1 VINDSKIVVALDFPT
16 EAAAL
21 ELTAKLSPEE
31 CKLKVGKELF
41 TRAGRGIVE
50 KLVAD
55 GFDLFLDLK
64 YHDIPNTVAHACA
77 AAADLGV
84 WMVNVHASGGRKMME
99 AAAEIFA
106 KRGESPL
113 LIAVTVL
120 TSMDQSDLIEI
131 GLEVDP
137 AQQVSRLA
145 TLAQS
150 SGMDGVVCSPLEIEL
165 LRNELNRDF
174 KLITPGIRP
183 AGSAT
188 GDQKRVM
195 TPADAVKMGSDWLV
209 IGRPITQAP
218 DPVAA
223 LHSINSSL
231 KN

>member
-1 VINDSKIVVALDFPT
+1 
-16 EAAAL
+16 
-21 ELTAKLSPEE
+21 
-31 CKLKVGKELF
+31 
-41 TRAGRGIVE
+41 
-50 KLVAD
+50 
-55 GFDLFLDLK
+55 
-64 YHDIPNTVAHACA
+64 
-77 AAADLGV
+77 
-84 WMVNVHASGGRKMME
+84 MME

-106 KRGESPL
+106 KREESPL